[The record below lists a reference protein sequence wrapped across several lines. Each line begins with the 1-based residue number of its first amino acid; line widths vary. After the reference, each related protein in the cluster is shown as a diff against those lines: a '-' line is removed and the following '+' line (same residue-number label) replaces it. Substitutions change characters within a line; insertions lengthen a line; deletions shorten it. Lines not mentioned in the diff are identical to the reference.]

1 MTERRTPHHGSQITK
16 VDLIPGPEIELDVR
30 LFDLE
35 LCSGGDSLVNS
46 AEVERANGF
55 ARDSDRSH
63 FLARRS
69 VLRSLLSERSG
80 LAPEMIELDSVERG
94 KPSLPKTNHLR
105 FNASRSDRWF
115 AVVLSDSAIEPGID
129 IEVLR
134 EIPDAA
140 SLARRILSPEEIHAL
155 EDGIIHDSDT
165 FLRFWTRKE
174 AALKSLGTGLSI
186 DPTRVTVPVEENLSR
201 GDRAVV
207 RNGDSIHHVTLIE
220 PDCTPDGIM
229 VCVGF
234 ADRLIDPIS
243 F

>member
-1 MTERRTPHHGSQITK
+1 MQAEQQAMVKAP
-16 VDLIPGPEIELDVR
+16 PG
-30 LFDLE
+30 
-35 LCSGGDSLVNS
+35 
-46 AEVERANGF
+46 
-55 ARDSDRSH
+55 
-63 FLARRS
+63 
-69 VLRSLLSERSG
+69 
-80 LAPEMIELDSVERG
+80 
-94 KPSLPKTNHLR
+94 
-105 FNASRSDRWF
+105 
-115 AVVLSDSAIEPGID
+115 D

-234 ADRLIDPIS
+234 AHRLIDPIS
-243 F
+243 L